1 MVDLCARHAD
11 VADAV
16 EAAVAKV
23 LRSGRHVGGPVVA
36 ELESELAARNGCVGA
51 VGCNSGTDALRLA
64 LQAVGVGPGDEVIV
78 PAVSFYATAEAVLQ
92 LGAVPRV
99 VDVLE
104 DRPLMDPERAA
115 AAMGSRTR
123 AIVPVHLFGALAP
136 DLDHLGLPVVDDAAQ
151 AVVGT
156 PSRCRGQLSAVSF
169 YPTKVLGAAGDGGLV
184 LGRDPELLERVR
196 RAANHGQVGDDQFAA
211 VGTFGVC
218 GNSRLDPLQAA
229 ILMVHLQ
236 RLDSRIARRR
246 AIAARY
252 AVEFGDLAVAHDPQ
266 GPVSVFA
273 IRHPQ
278 RDALAEALRGRGVA
292 TRVYYRRPLSAQP
305 LVPDAPT
312 PRADRFCA
320 EVLALPVHADLD
332 DAQVDHILA
341 AVRELA

>member
-1 MVDLCARHAD
+1 MVDLSARHAD

-16 EAAVAKV
+16 EAAVVKV

-36 ELESELAARNGCVGA
+36 ELESVLAARNGCVGA

-78 PAVSFYATAEAVLQ
+78 PAVSFYATAESVLQ
-92 LGAVPRV
+92 LGAVPTV
-99 VDVLE
+99 VDVLP
-104 DRPLMDPERAA
+104 DRPLIDPGQAA
-115 AAMGSRTR
+115 AQVGSRTR
-123 AIVPVHLFGALAP
+123 AVVPVHLFGALAP

-151 AVVGT
+151 AVVGE

-184 LGRDPELLERVR
+184 LGRDPELLDRVR
-196 RAANHGQVGDDQFAA
+196 RAANHGHVGDDRFAA
-211 VGTFGVC
+211 VGPFGVC

-229 ILMVHLQ
+229 VLMVHLE
-236 RLDSRIARRR
+236 RLDGRIARRR

-252 AVEFGDLAVAHDPQ
+252 AAALGDLAVAHDPQ

-278 RDALAEALRGRGVA
+278 RDAIAEALRARGIA

-305 LVPDAPT
+305 LVPDAVT
-312 PRADRFCA
+312 PHAARFCA
-320 EVLALPVHADLD
+320 EVLALPVHAALD
-332 DAQVDHILA
+332 DAQVDHVVDTLQEVA
-341 AVRELA
+341 